1 MKKSGNINGHNV
13 WKQDGYNYDKN
24 LISYQAGKGWLIGP
38 KVTNSD
44 IVGIYGP
51 SGYSIHC
58 PALVG
63 NQWKYTLS
71 KKNIYKENQKI
82 DGGKDITLKCL
93 GKNLFVS
100 KVVQI
105 FQYNNIVFLTKSID
119 DCTTADG
126 GSCQFPFTYKNVEY
140 NGCTSIDSP
149 TGELRCFKKGSNKV
163 WSICTGLC
171 PINCIE

>member
-1 MKKSGNINGHNV
+1 MIELFNVNLFLFLSYLIDPTYHCCNKLELKLQNDVKNKFGNMAGIYSKKKSENINGHNV

-63 NQWKYTLS
+63 NEWKYTPS
-71 KKNIYKENQKI
+71 KKNIHTESEKI

-93 GKNLFVS
+93 GKYQSVS
-100 KVVQI
+100 KVS
-105 FQYNNIVFLTKSID
+105 FL
-119 DCTTADG
+119 
-126 GSCQFPFTYKNVEY
+126 QF
-140 NGCTSIDSP
+140 
-149 TGELRCFKKGSNKV
+149 
-163 WSICTGLC
+163 
-171 PINCIE
+171 

>member
-1 MKKSGNINGHNV
+1 MIELFNVNLFLFLSCLIDPTYHCCNKLELKLLNKVEAKFGNMAGIYSMKKSGNINGHYV

-71 KKNIYKENQKI
+71 KKNIYTESQKI

-93 GKNLFVS
+93 GKFQSVS
-100 KVVQI
+100 KLSK
-105 FQYNNIVFLTKSID
+105 FFR
-119 DCTTADG
+119 
-126 GSCQFPFTYKNVEY
+126 F
-140 NGCTSIDSP
+140 
-149 TGELRCFKKGSNKV
+149 
-163 WSICTGLC
+163 
-171 PINCIE
+171 